1 MAFSDKLKANI
12 LGSFLTVVAGGVILD
27 AGDSAART
35 CFLSNPSSC
44 DQIIGDLSFSNFT
57 FSGFTAEPSDFFDV
71 SSNDGISATVTL
83 NFVPLQTVSTTGT
96 FGYTVDLLNGR
107 TFANAQAFITGS
119 TLGGASYSTAF
130 SSSGL
135 SVSATAR
142 NGDSPGT
149 DRAFTPLLTSQA
161 FTQNFA
167 FNRSASGNLST
178 VGASFDTNDTNPV
191 PGPLPIL
198 GAVAAFGFS
207 RKLRKRIKQAP

>member
-1 MAFSDKLKANI
+1 MAFSDKLRANI

-27 AGDSAART
+27 AGDSAAAT

-57 FSGFTAEPSDFFDV
+57 FSGFTAEASDFFDV
-71 SSNDGISATVTL
+71 SSNDSISATVTL
-83 NFVPLQTVSTTGT
+83 NFVPLQTTNTTGT
-96 FGYTVDLLNGR
+96 FGYTVDLLSGR

-119 TLGGASYSTAF
+119 TLGGASYSTVF

-178 VGASFDTNDTNPV
+178 VGASFDTSTHTV

>member
-27 AGDSAART
+27 AGDSAAAT
-35 CFLSNPSSC
+35 CLLSNPNSC
-44 DQIIGDLSFSNFT
+44 AQTIGDLSFSNFT
-57 FSGFTAEPSDFFDV
+57 FSGFTAEASDYFDV

-83 NFVPLQTVSTTGT
+83 NFVPLQTTNTTGT
-96 FGYTVDLLNGR
+96 FGYTVDLLSGR

-119 TLGGASYSTAF
+119 TLGGASYSTVF

-135 SVSATAR
+135 SVSATAQ
-142 NGDSPGT
+142 NGASPGI
-149 DRAFTPLLTSQA
+149 DRPFTPLLTSQA
-161 FTQNFA
+161 FTQTFV
-167 FNRSASGNLST
+167 FNRSGSGNLST
-178 VGASFDTNDTNPV
+178 VGASFDTSPHTV